1 MAFDM
6 EKALA
11 IKIKFIR
18 RQNRA
23 SLASSF
29 VDRIFPSF
37 RLGVDMQ
44 DKISSFLFS
53 PSPFYEFLCL
63 I

>member
-6 EKALA
+6 KKAIA

-29 VDRIFPSF
+29 VDIDD
-37 RLGVDMQ
+37 L
-44 DKISSFLFS
+44 
-53 PSPFYEFLCL
+53 PFF
-63 I
+63 